1 MPALDL
7 TIPAGTFTPEQQTAL
22 VDELT
27 TVMLSAEG
35 APNTDFFR
43 SITCVMVHEASIYP
57 SGRPVTEPV
66 FRLVASVPAGAL
78 SDRRKGVLVTE
89 ATRAISAAAG
99 LGESDGLR
107 VWVIVNEVPEYPSP
121 PARAAGD
128 IVHFEQLRQ
137 IAERERDGQA
147 APAGV

>member
-22 VDELT
+22 VEELT

-43 SITCVMVHEASIYP
+43 SITWVMVHEATVYASA
-57 SGRPVTEPV
+57 RRVTEPV

-78 SDRRKGVLVTE
+78 SERRKEVFVSE
-89 ATRAISAAAG
+89 ATRVISAAAG
-99 LGESDGLR
+99 LCQGDGLR
-107 VWVIVNEVPEYPSP
+107 VWVLVNEVPEGNWG
-121 PARAAGD
+121 AAGN
-128 IVHFEQLRQ
+128 IVHFEQLRAL
-137 IAERERDGQA
+137 AEQERAGQ
-147 APAGV
+147 PAEIGA